1 MKRRGFL
8 SGVVAA
14 FAARLLPRVK
24 PLPVDEP
31 VKWTQVLYGT
41 PILYA
46 PYRPQLLKVESLEA
60 TMRVLT
66 FNQAH
71 LKFWKDV
78 PKLPA
83 YSTTVVLERDEYE
96 SYEVS

>member
-24 PLPVDEP
+24 PLPP
-31 VKWTQVLYGT
+31 KQWTQVLYGM

-46 PYRPQLLKVESLEA
+46 ARPQLLKVESLEA

-71 LKFWKDV
+71 LKFWSVNALQTQGDV
-78 PKLPA
+78 
-83 YSTTVVLERDEYE
+83 TVLERDEYE